1 MYYLSNS
8 NISPSSLAFRQQTT
22 THETV
27 EINYEQDD
35 YPFLEEVFG
44 CSQDGP
50 AVQEVGSVACTEG
63 RLLTFPNILQ
73 HRVSPFKLD
82 DPTKPGHRKILALFL
97 VDPNIRVISTAN
109 VPPQRLDW
117 WTETILKDFVNTN
130 THNSFGKLSQEL
142 RDQVF
147 ESVEDFPI
155 GMDEAKY
162 IRLELMKERKKY
174 IADTADVFEF
184 NIFSL
189 CEH

>member
-1 MYYLSNS
+1 M
-8 NISPSSLAFRQQTT
+8 
-22 THETV
+22 
-27 EINYEQDD
+27 
-35 YPFLEEVFG
+35 
-44 CSQDGP
+44 
-50 AVQEVGSVACTEG
+50 ACTEG